1 MASEAQ
7 MMLELFFAIYFPL
20 IIDRSHQEYY
30 PYDTYST
37 WERQSPDHRRLIVAW
52 TTLFALPLFHFALTY
67 VVLGENP
74 IDIGPNTYGVLNI
87 VPIGILS
94 IFSFGYYRIFE
105 PVINRFRR
113 SIFTLKV
120 S

>member
-30 PYDTYST
+30 PYDTYSA

-52 TTLFALPLFHFALTY
+52 TTLFALPLFHFALTC

-94 IFSFGYYRIFE
+94 FFSFGYYRTLS
-105 PVINRFRR
+105 PL
-113 SIFTLKV
+113 SIAFVDPFLL
-120 S
+120 